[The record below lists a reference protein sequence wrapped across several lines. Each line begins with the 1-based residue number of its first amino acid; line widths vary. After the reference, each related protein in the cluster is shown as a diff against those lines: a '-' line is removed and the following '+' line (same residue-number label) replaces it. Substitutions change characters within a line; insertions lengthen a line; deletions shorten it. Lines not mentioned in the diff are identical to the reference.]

1 MKIKNIVILIV
12 LMLKLFTLHAHIHS
26 DSDSTK
32 QSFKDRLRFFMGAGG
47 QIGGPYSNFS
57 LHPQVGYQITPKL
70 TTGIGANWQYFP
82 YLTSYSNIYGANA
95 FARYLIRPSVFSQLE
110 FQELNYINQWQ
121 QYAMLG
127 LGTIQNR
134 GVYIAAYYL
143 LLYPSNN
150 LYKAPYFIRFGISF

>member
-26 DSDSTK
+26 DTDSTK
-32 QSFKDRLRFFMGAGG
+32 HSFKDRLRFFMGAGG
-47 QIGGPYSNFS
+47 QIGGPYSHFS
-57 LHPQVGYQITPKL
+57 IHPQVGYQITPKF
-70 TTGIGANWQYFP
+70 TTGIGVNWQYFP
-82 YLTSYSNIYGANA
+82 YLTRNSSIYGGNA
-95 FARYLIRPSVFSQLE
+95 FARYLIRPSVFTQLE
-110 FQELNYINQWQ
+110 FQELNFNNQWQ
-121 QYAMLG
+121 EYAMVG

-150 LYKAPYFIRFGISF
+150 LYRAPYFIRFGMCF